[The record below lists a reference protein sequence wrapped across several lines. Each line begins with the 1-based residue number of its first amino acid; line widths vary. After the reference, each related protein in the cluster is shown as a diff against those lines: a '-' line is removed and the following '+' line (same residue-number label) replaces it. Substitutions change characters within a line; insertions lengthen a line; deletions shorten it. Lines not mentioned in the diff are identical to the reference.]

1 MMTNSVFVWVKELPY
16 GMNAATLLDEDGNY
30 NVYLNARLDFSAQRK
45 AYEHEMVHIR
55 RGDFYNDLPIAEA
68 ENI

>member
-16 GMNAATLLDEDGNY
+16 GMNATTLLDEDGNY
-30 NVYLNARLDFSAQRK
+30 NVYLNARLGFSAQRK